1 MNHLFESCEKVIK
14 RNDNNKSHAA
24 ATDSPLPRPRS
35 GNMGAG
41 MLAAVETGHALPR
54 DSCEARSLP
63 EQVSTTHDKTHAGQ
77 CAQEH
82 SSRSFCSWGPRWK
95 HLQTCARKRRAE
107 L

>member
-1 MNHLFESCEKVIK
+1 MNHMFESCERSLKGMKII
-14 RNDNNKSHAA
+14 HF
-24 ATDSPLPRPRS
+24 TPFPPTPPLPHS
-35 GNMGAG
+35 GDVGAG

-82 SSRSFCSWGPRWK
+82 SSRSFCCWGPRWK
-95 HLQTCARKRRAE
+95 HLQTCARKS
-107 L
+107 LSV